1 MDPASHN
8 RQQGQF
14 QRKGKQHL
22 QDDIPRGVH
31 DILADDGVRKLA
43 GKDEGRYHQIT
54 DQQVLAPRME
64 IRPGTLVVETG
75 YRHRGYKF
83 QQEQEHVSA
92 DYEQGLRVHVER
104 GGYVRGEKRNV
115 SICGRLEND

>member
-43 GKDEGRYHQIT
+43 GKDEGRTRSH
-54 DQQVLAPRME
+54 
-64 IRPGTLVVETG
+64 
-75 YRHRGYKF
+75 
-83 QQEQEHVSA
+83 
-92 DYEQGLRVHVER
+92 
-104 GGYVRGEKRNV
+104 
-115 SICGRLEND
+115 

>member
-14 QRKGKQHL
+14 QRKGEQHL

-75 YRHRGYKF
+75 YRHRDISSSRSRNMY
-83 QQEQEHVSA
+83 
-92 DYEQGLRVHVER
+92 LPTMNRVCA
-104 GGYVRGEKRNV
+104 YM
-115 SICGRLEND
+115 